1 MGVKNIISN
10 TQKIFLRMKKLMSLF
25 RKNLLPITGVFLVAI
40 LFGACKKSDVNNVR
54 TPAAG
59 LMAFNLIPNSGGI
72 GVAIGN
78 NNLTPQALYF
88 NNFTGTYKA
97 VYTGERTLESYSFGS
112 GSTLAK
118 TPHNFKDSSYYT
130 VFVMGVNDDYSNVF
144 VEDKLE
150 VLPQDDKTKTYVRF
164 VNAIP
169 DSSASK
175 VTISA
180 GGEDV
185 FNNISSFK
193 EVSEFK
199 EVASGDVVVKIDNES
214 TIDKSRTISLEKG
227 KIYTVLLTG
236 MPGSANSDF
245 NVDIKFITNA
255 VL

>member
-1 MGVKNIISN
+1 
-10 TQKIFLRMKKLMSLF
+10 MKKLMSLF
-25 RKNLLPITGVFLVAI
+25 RKNLLPITGIFLIAI
-40 LFGACKKSDVNNVR
+40 LFGACKKSDVDNTR

-59 LMAFNLIPNSGGI
+59 LLAFNLIPNSGGI

-78 NNLTPQALYF
+78 NSLTPQALYF

-118 TPHNFKDSSYYT
+118 EQHNFKDSAYYS
-130 VFVMGVNDDYSNVF
+130 VFVMGANDEYSNVF
-144 VEDKLE
+144 VEDKLAS
-150 VLPQDDKTKTYVRF
+150 LPQNDKTKTYVRF

-169 DSSASK
+169 DSSNTN

-180 GGEDV
+180 NSINV
-185 FNNISSFK
+185 FDKMSKYK

-199 EVASGDVVVKIDNES
+199 EVPSGDVMVKLENGS
-214 TIDKSRTISLEKG
+214 TIDTSRTISLDPG

-236 MPGSANSDF
+236 FPGLTDPDF
-245 NVDIKFITNA
+245 KVDIKFIVNA
-255 VL
+255 SL